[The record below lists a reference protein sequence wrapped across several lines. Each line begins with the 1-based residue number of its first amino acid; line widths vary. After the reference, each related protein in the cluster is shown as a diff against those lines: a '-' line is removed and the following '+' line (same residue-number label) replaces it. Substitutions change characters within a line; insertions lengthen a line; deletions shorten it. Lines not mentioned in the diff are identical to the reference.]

1 MKMQY
6 IAAATAAL
14 ILGMCATSC
23 AKKARVYTEVPKHNP
38 GIFLPKSG
46 TARPDFI
53 RGVDVS
59 TVIAEEESG
68 VIYRDYNGEPQDIF
82 KTLRQNGVNYI
93 RVRVWN
99 NPYDDAGRSF
109 GGGHN
114 DIDTAVQIAKR
125 AAKYNLPLLVDFHY
139 SDFWADPNKQKAP
152 RAWKDMDIDQKQKAV
167 HDFTKE
173 SLKKILSSGAAV
185 GMVQIGNETT
195 TGMAG
200 EKNWMKVCKLMNAGA
215 SAVREISKDIKVVVH
230 FTNPEKA
237 GEYEHIADILA
248 HNKVDYDV
256 FGTSDYPYW
265 HLGTKSL
272 AALLDKIADKTG
284 KQVMVCEF
292 SAPYTYSDGDD
303 NGNSI
308 SEDSYFYGEK
318 RYSVSVQGQA
328 DVIYDYI
335 NDMSAL
341 GKKCL
346 GVFWWEPAWIPV
358 PGASRQERQALW
370 EKHGSGWAS
379 SYAAAYDP
387 DDAGKYYGG
396 SAWDNQ
402 ALFDF
407 DGKPLASLAAW
418 GLAGVGAKTDVRP
431 DYAQPVVV
439 RARLGE
445 PAVLPQEVA
454 VTNNDGSQS
463 TAAVVWNQKSDD
475 GVPVSELTSH
485 GPREFKVHGV
495 AGASSSVSSS
505 SSGVPVLARFSAIE
519 LNYIE
524 NPSFEEKN
532 LSMWE
537 IQDFNKNANELLVVE
552 KADDAKSGTK
562 ALHWW
567 SEKAVHFS
575 VRQTVKGLKPG
586 LYKASMQ
593 IHGGDNGPREKQE
606 IYLFAASGGTNY
618 KAYTFTDGWRNFF
631 NPAIMNIVVGSD
643 GECVVGAEVTG
654 LPGSWGSLDD
664 FVLTP
669 QR

>member
-1 MKMQY
+1 MKMQTV
-6 IAAATAAL
+6 AATTAAF
-14 ILGMCATSC
+14 ILAICATSC
-23 AKKARVYTEVPKHNP
+23 AKKARVYTEVPQENP
-38 GIFLPKSG
+38 GIFLPKSA

-59 TVIAEEESG
+59 TVIAQEESG
-68 VIYRDYNGEPQDIF
+68 VIYRGWDGQPQDIF
-82 KTLRQNGVNYI
+82 KTLRQSGVNYI

-99 NPYDDAGRSF
+99 NPWTESGASF

-114 DIDTAVQIAKR
+114 DVDTAVQIAKR
-125 AAKYNLPLLVDFHY
+125 AAKYDLPLLVDFHY

-152 RAWKDMDIDQKQKAV
+152 RAWASMNMEQKQKAL

-173 SLKKILSSGAAV
+173 SLKKILKSGAAV

-200 EKNWMKVCKLMNAGA
+200 EKNWMNVCKLMNAG
-215 SAVREISKDIKVVVH
+215 SRAVREISKDIKVVVH

-265 HLGTKSL
+265 HLGTKNL
-272 AALLDKIADKTG
+272 VALLDKIADKTG
-284 KQVMVCEF
+284 KKVMVCEF
-292 SAPYTYSDGDD
+292 SAPYTYADGDES
-303 NGNSI
+303 GNSI

-318 RYSVSVQGQA
+318 QYSVSVQGQA
-328 DVIYDYI
+328 DIIYDYI

-341 GKKCL
+341 GQKCL

-358 PGASRQERQALW
+358 PGNSREERQALW

-379 SYAAAYDP
+379 SYAADYDP

-407 DGKPLASLAAW
+407 EGKPLASLAAW
-418 GLAGVGAKTDVRP
+418 GLVSVGAQTDVRP
-431 DYAQPVVV
+431 DFAQPIEV

-445 PAVLPQEVA
+445 PVVLPKEVA
-454 VTNNDGSQS
+454 VTNNDGS
-463 TAAVVWNQKSDD
+463 AAAVPVVWNDKSDD
-475 GVPVSELTSH
+475 GVPLSELTSH
-485 GPREFKVHGV
+485 GPRDYKVHGQ
-495 AGASSSVSSS
+495 AGASLSANA
-505 SSGVPVLARFSAIE
+505 SGVPVLARVAAIE

-524 NPSFEEKN
+524 NPSFDERD
-532 LSMWE
+532 LLMWQ
-537 IQDFNKNANELLVVE
+537 IQDLNGNCNELLVVE
-552 KADDAKSGTK
+552 KADDAKTGTK

-567 SEKAVHFS
+567 SEKEVHFT
-575 VRQTVKGLKPG
+575 VQQTVKGLKPG
-586 LYKASMQ
+586 RYKASMQ
-593 IHGGDNGPREKQE
+593 IHGGDNGPRDKQK
-606 IYLFAASGGTNY
+606 IFLFAKSGGKEW
-618 KAYTFTDGWRNFF
+618 KADAFTDGWRNFF
-631 NPAIMNIVVGSD
+631 NPSINGVVVGAD
-643 GECVVGAEVTG
+643 GTCTVGAEVHG
-654 LPGSWGSLDD
+654 KPGSWGSLDD

-669 QR
+669 QK

>member
-6 IAAATAAL
+6 IAAGTAAL
-14 ILGMCATSC
+14 LLSVCAAGC
-23 AKKARVYTEVPKHNP
+23 AKKARVYTEVPQHNP
-38 GIFLPKSG
+38 GIFLPKSAS
-46 TARPDFI
+46 ARSDFI

-99 NPYDDAGRSF
+99 NPWTEDGHSF

-114 DIDTAVQIAKR
+114 DVDTTVQIAAR

-152 RAWKDMDIDQKQKAV
+152 RAWKDMDIDQKQKAL

-292 SAPYTYSDGDD
+292 SAPYTYADGDD

-318 RYSVSVQGQA
+318 KYSVSVQGQA

-335 NDMSAL
+335 NDLSAL
-341 GKKCL
+341 GPKCL

-358 PGASRQERQALW
+358 PGANRKERQALW

-402 ALFDF
+402 ALFGF

-418 GLAGVGAKTDVRP
+418 GLAGKGAKTDVRP
-431 DYAQPVVV
+431 DFAQGIEI

-445 PAVLPQEVA
+445 PVVLPKEVA
-454 VTNNDGSQS
+454 VTNNDGS
-463 TAAVVWNQKSDD
+463 AATVPVVWNDKSDD
-475 GVPVSELTSH
+475 GVPIAELTLH
-485 GPREFKVHGV
+485 GPRDWKVHGV
-495 AGASSSVSSS
+495 AGASSSVTDP
-505 SSGVPVLARFSAIE
+505 GVPVLARVAAIE
-519 LNYIE
+519 LNYVE
-524 NPSFEEKN
+524 NPSFDEKDM
-532 LSMWE
+532 SMWNVE
-537 IQDFNKNANELLVVE
+537 DLDHDINELMVVD
-552 KADDAKSGTK
+552 KADDAKTGTK
-562 ALHWW
+562 AFHWW
-567 SEKAVHFS
+567 SKKDIHFRIS
-575 VRQTVKGLKPG
+575 QTVKGLKPG
-586 LYKASMQ
+586 VYKASMQ
-593 IHGGDNGPREKQE
+593 IHGGDNGPRDAQM
-606 IYLFAASGGTNY
+606 IFLFAKSGGEEWKT
-618 KAYTFTDGWRNFF
+618 YTFTDGWRNFF
-631 NPAIMNIVVGSD
+631 NPVIPNIVVGND
-643 GECVVGAEVTG
+643 GICEIGADVSG

-669 QR
+669 QK

>member
-1 MKMQY
+1 MKN
-6 IAAATAAL
+6 IAVGATVLVMAF
-14 ILGMCATSC
+14 CAVGC

-38 GIFLPKSG
+38 GIFIKKSA
-46 TARPDFI
+46 TARSDFI
-53 RGVDVS
+53 RGVDIS

-82 KTLRQNGVNYI
+82 KTLRESGVNYI

-99 NPYDDAGRSF
+99 NPWTDDGHSF

-125 AAKYNLPLLVDFHY
+125 AAKYDLPLLVDFHY

-152 RAWKDMDIDQKQKAV
+152 RVWQEMDIDQKQKAV
-167 HDFTKE
+167 HDFTKDC
-173 SLKKILSSGAAV
+173 LKKLVASGAAI
-185 GMVQIGNETT
+185 GMIQVGNETT

-215 SAVREISKDIKVVVH
+215 SAAREVSKNIKVVVH

-265 HLGTKSL
+265 HLGTKNL

-318 RYSVSVQGQA
+318 QYSVSVQGQA

-335 NDMSAL
+335 NDLSAL

-358 PGASRQERQALW
+358 PGASREERQALW
-370 EKHGSGWAS
+370 QKHGSGWAS

-431 DYAQPVVV
+431 DYAQAVEI

-445 PAVLPQEVA
+445 PVILPKEVA
-454 VTNNDGSQS
+454 VTNNDGS
-463 TAAVVWNQKSDD
+463 AATVSVVWNDKSDD

-485 GPREFKVHGV
+485 GPRDYKVHGV
-495 AGASSSVSSS
+495 AGASGAVTDS

-524 NPSFEEKN
+524 NPSFDEKD

-537 IQDFNKNANELLVVE
+537 IQDLNKNANELLVVD
-552 KADDAKSGTK
+552 KADDAKTGTK

-567 SEKAVHFS
+567 SEKAVHFT

-586 LYKASMQ
+586 VYKASMQ
-593 IHGGDNGPREKQE
+593 IHGGDNGPREQQE
-606 IYLFAASGGTNY
+606 IFLFAASGGQNY

-631 NPAIMNIVVGSD
+631 NPAIPNIVVGGD
-643 GECVVGAEVTG
+643 GECVVGADVSG

>member
-1 MKMQY
+1 MQTV
-6 IAAATAAL
+6 AATTAAF
-14 ILGMCATSC
+14 ILAMCATSC

-59 TVIAEEESG
+59 TVIAQEESG
-68 VIYRDYNGEPQDIF
+68 VVYKGWDGEPQDIF
-82 KTLRQNGVNYI
+82 KTLRQSGVNYI

-99 NPYDDAGRSF
+99 DPYDKNGNSF

-125 AAKYNLPLLVDFHY
+125 AAKFNLPLLVDFHY

-152 RAWKDMDIDQKQKAV
+152 REWDGMNIEQKQKAV
-167 HDFTKE
+167 YDFTKS
-173 SLKKILSSGAAV
+173 SLKKLLKSGAAI
-185 GMVQIGNETT
+185 GMIQVGNETT

-200 EKNWMKVCKLMNAGA
+200 EKNWMAVCKLMNAGA
-215 SAVREISKDIKVVVH
+215 SAAREISKSIKVVVH

-237 GEYEHIADILA
+237 GEYEHIADILS

-303 NGNSI
+303 SGNSI

-318 RYSVSVQGQA
+318 QYSVSVQGQA
-328 DVIYDYI
+328 DCIYDYI

-341 GKKCL
+341 GQKCL

-358 PGASRQERQALW
+358 PGASRQERQVLW
-370 EKHGSGWAS
+370 EKNGSGWAS
-379 SYAAAYDP
+379 SYASVYDP

-418 GLAGVGAKTDVRP
+418 GLASVGAKTDVRP
-431 DYAQPVVV
+431 DFAQPVVV

-454 VTNNDGSQS
+454 VTNNDGS
-463 TAAVVWNQKSDD
+463 AANVPVVWNQTSDD
-475 GVPVSELTSH
+475 GVPVAELTLH
-485 GPREFKVHGV
+485 GPRDFKVHGL
-495 AGASSSVSSS
+495 AGGS
-505 SSGVPVLARFSAIE
+505 VPVLARVSAIE
-519 LNYIE
+519 LNFVE
-524 NPSFEEKN
+524 NPSFEEKDI
-532 LSMWE
+532 SMWQ
-537 IQDFNKNANELLVVE
+537 IQDLNGANELLVMD
-552 KADDAKSGTK
+552 KADDAKTGAK

-567 SEKAVHFS
+567 SKNEIHFS
-575 VRQTVKGLKPG
+575 VQQTVKGLKPG
-586 LYKASMQ
+586 VYKASMQ
-593 IHGGDNGPREKQE
+593 IHGGDNGSRESQT
-606 IYLFAASGGTNY
+606 IFLFAQSGGKNY
-618 KAYTFTDGWRNFF
+618 KAYAFTDGWRNFF
-631 NPAIMNIVVGSD
+631 NPAIPDIIVGSD
-643 GECVVGAEVTG
+643 GECVIGADVSG
-654 LPGSWGSLDD
+654 LAGSWGSLDD

-669 QR
+669 QK

>member
-1 MKMQY
+1 MKMKSL
-6 IAAATAAL
+6 AAGMAAI
-14 ILGMCATSC
+14 ILGLCATSC
-23 AKKARVYTEVPKHNP
+23 AKKAKVYTVVPKNP
-38 GIFLPKSG
+38 GIFIPKSN
-46 TARPDFI
+46 TARNDFI

-68 VIYRDYNGEPQDIF
+68 VVYKGWDGQPQDLF
-82 KTLRQNGVNYI
+82 KTLRESGVNYI

-99 NPYDDAGRSF
+99 DPWDENGNSF

-114 DIDTAVQIAKR
+114 DLDTAIEIGKR
-125 AAKYNLPLLVDFHY
+125 AAKYKLPLLVDFHY

-152 RAWKDMDIDQKQKAV
+152 REWADMGIEEKQEALY
-167 HDFTKE
+167 DFTKS
-173 SLKKILSSGAAV
+173 SLKKLIKSGAIV

-215 SAVREISKDIKVVVH
+215 KAVREVSKDIKVVVH

-237 GEYEHIADILA
+237 GEYEHITDILA

-265 HLGTKSL
+265 HLGTKNL
-272 AALLDKIADKTG
+272 AKLLDKIADKTG

-292 SAPYTYSDGDD
+292 SSAYTYGDGDD

-318 RYSVSVQGQA
+318 NYSTSVQGQA

-335 NDMSAL
+335 NDLSAL

-358 PGASRQERQALW
+358 PGKNREERQALW

-379 SYAAAYDP
+379 SFATAYDP

-402 ALFDF
+402 ALFDY

-418 GLAGVGAKTDVRP
+418 GLASVGGKTDVRP
-431 DYAQPVVV
+431 DFAQNVEI

-445 PAVLPQEVA
+445 SVNLPSEVE
-454 VTNNDGSQS
+454 VTNNDGSAS
-463 TAAVVWNQKSDD
+463 KVGVKWNDKSDD
-475 GVPVSELTSH
+475 GIEIAKLTSF
-485 GPREFKVHGV
+485 GPKDFKVHGI
-495 AGASSSVSSS
+495 AG
-505 SSGVPVLARFSAIE
+505 GNVPVLARVSAIE
-519 LNYIE
+519 LNFVE
-524 NPSFEEKN
+524 NPSFEDKDI
-532 LSMWE
+532 SMWE
-537 IQDFNKNANELLVVE
+537 VQDMVEGTNELKVMD
-552 KADDAKSGTK
+552 KADDAKTGSK
-562 ALHWW
+562 AFHWW
-567 SEKAVHFS
+567 SEKEIHFTI
-575 VRQTVKGLKPG
+575 RQTVKGLKPG

-593 IHGGDNGPREKQE
+593 IHGGDNGPREEQE
-606 IYLFAASGGTNY
+606 IFLFAASGGKNY
-618 KAYTFTDGWRNFF
+618 KTYTFTDGWRSFF
-631 NPAIMNIVVGSD
+631 NPAIMNIYVGND
-643 GECVVGAEVTG
+643 GECVIGADISG
-654 LPGSWGSLDD
+654 LPGSWGSVDD

-669 QR
+669 QK